1 MPSLSLIIERIMDNH
16 FDVIVIGAGAAGLT
30 AGIYLSRAKVKT
42 LILNEGAIGGQMVLT
57 HEIAN
62 YPGVE
67 NISGYELARAMKT
80 QAQKFGCVIKS
91 NLKISSLEIDEDL
104 KRVTVNNKD
113 VYTSNAIIISTGG
126 KSRMIG
132 AVNEDKFKGK
142 GISYCA
148 TCDGD
153 FFQDKEIIVVGGGNS
168 ALEEAV
174 SLTKYA
180 SKITVVHQFD
190 HFQAL
195 EHYIDEAKKN
205 EKINFIMESKIIEFV
220 GDEKLESVK
229 VQHQSTNEI
238 TEIKID
244 GVFIFIGYVPNTESL
259 EGLLELNQW
268 KEIVVDKDM
277 KTNVAGVFAAGDSIQ
292 KKYRQVTTAV
302 ADGTIAALSA
312 ADYIN
317 NLKKIEVEQEVLH

>member
-1 MPSLSLIIERIMDNH
+1 MDNH

-42 LILNEGAIGGQMVLT
+42 LILNEGVVGGQMVLT

-67 NISGYELARAMKT
+67 NISGYELARIMKA
-80 QAQKFGCVIKS
+80 QAQKFGCIIKS
-91 NLKISSLEIDEDL
+91 NLKISSLEIDDDV
-104 KRVTVNNKD
+104 KRVIVNNKD

-132 AVNEDKFKGK
+132 AINEDKFKGK

-180 SKITVVHQFD
+180 SKVTVVHQFD
-190 HFQAL
+190 HFQAF
-195 EHYIDEAKKN
+195 EHYVDEAKKN
-205 EKINFIMESKIIEFV
+205 EKINYIMESKIIEFI

-229 VQHQSTNEI
+229 IQHQSTKDI
-238 TEIKID
+238 TEMKMD

-259 EGLLELNQW
+259 EGSIELNQW

-277 KTNVAGVFAAGDSIQ
+277 KTNIPGVFAAGDSIQ

-312 ADYIN
+312 ADFIN
-317 NLKKIEVEQEVLH
+317 DLKKEKHEQELVH